1 MPTQIVQQ
9 VEKAK
14 QEMQRRGWSGS
25 GENGSMQ
32 GTVRWARAL
41 GWFSL
46 GLGLAEM
53 AAPGSIAKLIGIR
66 PDHRTMIRTMGLREI
81 ASGVGVLTQSQP
93 SGALWSRVG
102 GDALDLALLGA
113 AALSPRSNRGRVA
126 VATAAVAGVTLL
138 DYLCA
143 QQLSE
148 DRHDAGLRATAS
160 VTISRSPEELY
171 RFWRDFENLPRFM
184 THLKSVRA
192 SGNRSHW
199 EASGPA
205 GTTVE
210 WDAELTEDRPNEVIS
225 WRSVEG
231 SDVEHAGSIRFA
243 PAPGDRGT
251 IVFVELQYRPPGGMA
266 GAAAAALFGEEPN
279 QSMQRDLRRF
289 KQVMETGEIITTEGQ
304 PAGRRSSLSWKF
316 DQAVKR

>member
-9 VEKAK
+9 VQNAK
-14 QEMQRRGWSGS
+14 REMQRRGWGGS
-25 GENGSMQ
+25 GQNGHTD

-46 GLGLAEM
+46 GIGLAEM

-66 PDHRTMIRTMGLREI
+66 QDHRGVIRTMGLREI
-81 ASGVGVLTQSQP
+81 ASGVGVLTQRRP

-102 GDALDLALLGA
+102 GDAVDLALLGA

-126 VATAAVAGVTLL
+126 AATAAVAGVTLL

-143 QQLSE
+143 QQLSGGRR
-148 DRHDAGLRATAS
+148 DGALRATAS

-171 RFWRDFENLPRFM
+171 RFWHDFENLPRFM
-184 THLKSVRA
+184 THLESVRM

-199 EASGPA
+199 VARGPA

-210 WDAELTEDRPNEVIS
+210 WDAELTEDVPNEVIS

-231 SDVEHAGSIRFA
+231 SDVDHAGSIRFA
-243 PAPGDRGT
+243 PATGDRGT
-251 IVFVELQYRPPGGMA
+251 IVLVDMHYRPPGGVA

-304 PAGRRSSLSWKF
+304 PAGRSSSLSWTF